1 MTITAPT
8 YEDFCKHYELNP
20 NNSKTKDQYRSQCEL
35 MRTLD
40 GVVTASEIANQA
52 IIKAS
57 SQR

>member
-8 YEDFCKHYELNP
+8 YEEFCKHYELNP
-20 NNSKTKDQYRSQCEL
+20 SNPETKDQYRSQCEL

>member
-8 YEDFCKHYELNP
+8 YEEFCKHYELNP
-20 NNSKTKDQYRSQCEL
+20 SNPETKDQYRSQCDL
-35 MRTLD
+35 MHTLD
-40 GVVTASEIANQA
+40 SVSKASQIATQA